1 MRPTPFTASLFCSH
15 PSNVLFHI
23 LFQYCL
29 FFSLVYFLPP
39 ILFPYS
45 QVVLITLLILEVFFC
60 FRKVIK
66 RWHHR
71 ARRELRK
78 AVKTQAFY
86 WIVILVV
93 FLNSLTLALE
103 HYDQPEF
110 LTDFLGKIRHF
121 SARVSHSRFFKN
133 IYLEKNESKKSL
145 YSNAA
150 VGYLCLVVLSDKA
163 LNSHKIS
170 LYPTVWQVV

>member
-1 MRPTPFTASLFCSH
+1 MSCSI
-15 PSNVLFHI
+15 F
-23 LFQYCL
+23 CL
-29 FFSLVYFLPP
+29 FLAQFSFQCCLFSSRGYFLPS
-39 ILFPYS
+39 ILFPDS
-45 QVVLITLLILEVFFC
+45 QFVLITVLILEVFFC